1 MKRAIKSYI
10 KQNPLQVYLMI
21 YNLGLYSWL
30 QSQVNKLSSGPIM
43 ELLNEGN
50 NLFFR
55 LMGYIGLENVRVQE
69 ILSIVPIRW
78 LIVSVVLSIILN
90 FVGKVFRLIISI
102 GIILGGLYLV
112 YVYGKELGY
121 FL

>member
-30 QSQVNKLSSGPIM
+30 QAQVNKLSSGPIM

-90 FVGKVFRLIISI
+90 FVDKVFRLIISI

-121 FL
+121 FS

>member
-21 YNLGLYSWL
+21 YNLGLYLWL
-30 QSQVNKLSSGPIM
+30 QSQVTKLSSGPIM